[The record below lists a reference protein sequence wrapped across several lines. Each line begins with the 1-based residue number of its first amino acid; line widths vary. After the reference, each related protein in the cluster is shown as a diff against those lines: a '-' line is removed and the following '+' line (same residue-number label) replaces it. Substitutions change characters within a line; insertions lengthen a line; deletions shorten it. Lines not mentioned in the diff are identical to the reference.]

1 MALEKQ
7 ATLRKRLAR
16 NLLVVIWFEWMVGPL
31 FGFRAK
37 IYRFAER
44 ERKNSKDPRLYHVK
58 TLTSA
63 L

>member
-37 IYRFAER
+37 IERFAER
-44 ERKNSKDPRLYHVK
+44 ERKN
-58 TLTSA
+58 
-63 L
+63 